1 MKKHMIIE
9 GLTGTREVLTLREVS
24 EYLRVS
30 RVTIY
35 RLIKRKDLPA
45 FYVGRSW
52 RFKIEDL
59 QHWIETGSPQEERKA
74 TRRPQD

>member
-1 MKKHMIIE
+1 MKKPMIVQK
-9 GLTGTREVLTLREVS
+9 LAATKEVLTLREVS

-45 FYVGRSW
+45 FCVGRSW

-59 QHWIETGSPQEERKA
+59 HNWIETGSPQDEPKAIRKLK
-74 TRRPQD
+74 D

>member
-9 GLTGTREVLTLREVS
+9 GPIATKEVLTLREVS

-45 FYVGRSW
+45 FCVGRSW

-59 QHWIETGSPQEERKA
+59 HSWIETGSPQDEPKASRKLK
-74 TRRPQD
+74 D

>member
-1 MKKHMIIE
+1 MKKQMIIE
-9 GLTGTREVLTLREVS
+9 GPTATKEVLTLREVS

-45 FYVGRSW
+45 FCVGRTW
-52 RFKIEDL
+52 RFKVEDL
-59 QHWIETGSPQEERKA
+59 QHWIETGSLEEEPKGKRKPQH
-74 TRRPQD
+74 

>member
-1 MKKHMIIE
+1 MKKRMIIE
-9 GLTGTREVLTLREVS
+9 GPISTKEVLTLREVS

-45 FYVGRSW
+45 FCVGRSW

-59 QHWIETGSPQEERKA
+59 HHWIETGSPQEEQKA
-74 TRRPQD
+74 TRKPKG

>member
-1 MKKHMIIE
+1 MVIE
-9 GLTGTREVLTLREVS
+9 GLITTKEVLTLREVS

-45 FYVGRSW
+45 FCVGRSW

-59 QHWIETGSPQEERKA
+59 HNWIETGSPQEELKVARK
-74 TRRPQD
+74 PKD

>member
-1 MKKHMIIE
+1 MKKRMVIE
-9 GLTGTREVLTLREVS
+9 GLITTKEVLTLREVS

-45 FYVGRSW
+45 FCVGRSW

-59 QHWIETGSPQEERKA
+59 NNWIETGSPQEELKVPRKLK
-74 TRRPQD
+74 D